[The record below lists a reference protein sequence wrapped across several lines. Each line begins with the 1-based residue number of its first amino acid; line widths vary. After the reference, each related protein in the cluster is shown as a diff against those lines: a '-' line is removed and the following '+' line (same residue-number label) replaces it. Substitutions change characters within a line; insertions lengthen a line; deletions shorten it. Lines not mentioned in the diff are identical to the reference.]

1 MSNPEKFWAEVA
13 ERITWFK
20 KWNHVRKYDFA
31 QANIKWFEGAKLNA
45 CYNCLDRHVES
56 GHGQETALIWEGNNP
71 SEDKTFTFNELLQEV
86 KFFSNVL
93 KSQGVE
99 KGDRVC
105 IYLQMVPE
113 LAIAMFG
120 CARFGA
126 VDSIVFGAFSAD
138 AVRDRIND
146 STCKILITQD
156 TAVRGE
162 KGGISML
169 SLIHI

>member
-1 MSNPEKFWAEVA
+1 MERIVNKILPPQNTNYPIETAHISSHEQYQARYNSSVSNPENFWAEVA

-20 KWNHVRKYDFA
+20 KWDHVRKYDFT
-31 QANIKWFEGAKLNA
+31 QADIKWFEGAKLNA

-105 IYLQMVPE
+105 I
-113 LAIAMFG
+113 
-120 CARFGA
+120 
-126 VDSIVFGAFSAD
+126 
-138 AVRDRIND
+138 
-146 STCKILITQD
+146 
-156 TAVRGE
+156 
-162 KGGISML
+162 L
-169 SLIHI
+169 SLIHISEPTRPY